1 MARIFGGDMS
11 RSIRYLLASFCLSA
25 CSSSPTSEW
34 KSEDY
39 SLSKT
44 NSRIVEITDIDTPEP
59 SKLENGLRVVSVNV
73 DSGTPRQLEN
83 PVRPITKGP
92 VLSNADLIFQA
103 KEVLNNLF
111 PDLSFRLQGNQRSKL
126 FDYVSF
132 QQTFMERDI
141 VGAEVTLRLDRSGQ
155 WLSLRSSLI
164 QNGKLEAINFPTQ
177 FRELA
182 ADKIPFGH
190 QIFGSQEVI
199 YPKLG
204 ESGFDF
210 YVSKMFQIYNPQ
222 AQRAYQ
228 IWMDQASGEI
238 VGTYIPEDLFEDDML
253 LSVQGSIAPDRPEQ
267 SLLEEFLPFVTFKVG
282 NSKYQAD
289 LFGKFDFKNLLGE
302 KALLTLENPY
312 LSVVDNKGLNNE
324 MQLTFSEDLRDSLV
338 QFDDHSSPEERNIYY
353 WVMKARSYLSENL
366 EFNAMNRQIVAMA
379 NFGLDL
385 DNAFFDPL
393 LYTLAFGAG
402 KSVFKNT
409 AMARD
414 IILHEF
420 FHSVTHEIYGIKIN
434 YEFSAMNE
442 AFSDYFA
449 ATITGDPMIGNGAM
463 IGNVPYLRTVK
474 NTYQYDTF
482 FEGKY
487 FHRDGQLFSGA
498 LWDLRE
504 SLGHEKA
511 DRLIHEARLARG
523 SNIREFYRDLR
534 MADEANEDGDPLTYS
549 KNARTIREAFNK
561 HGLHSQARFEQ
572 VTDPF
577 KSVFGPKSSC
587 WGNELPEVTN

>member
-1 MARIFGGDMS
+1 M
-11 RSIRYLLASFCLSA
+11 
-25 CSSSPTSEW
+25 
-34 KSEDY
+34 
-39 SLSKT
+39 SKT
-44 NSRIVEITDIDTPEP
+44 NSRVSEVSDIDSSE
-59 SKLENGLRVVSVNV
+59 SSRLENGLRLVSVNL

-83 PVRPITKGP
+83 PVRAITKGP
-92 VLSNADLIFQA
+92 SLSSADLILQA
-103 KEVLNNLF
+103 KEVLNKLF
-111 PDLSFRLQGNQRSKL
+111 PELSFRFQNNQHSKL

-132 QQTFMERDI
+132 QQTYRDRDI
-141 VGAEVTLRLDRSGQ
+141 VGAEITLRLDRSGQ

-164 QNGKLEAINFPTQ
+164 QQEKLIAINMPREPQ
-177 FRELA
+177 ELA
-182 ADKIPFGH
+182 ADKIPLGH

-199 YPKLG
+199 YPKL
-204 ESGFDF
+204 SDNGFEF

-228 IWMDQASGEI
+228 IWMDQASGEV
-238 VGTYIPEDLFEDDML
+238 VGTYIPDDLFEDDML

-267 SLLEEFLPFVTFKVG
+267 SLLEEFLPFVTFKVR
-282 NSKYQAD
+282 NTKYQAD

-324 MQLTFSEDLRDSLV
+324 MELTFSEDLRDSLV
-338 QFDDHSSPEERNIYY
+338 QFDDHSSAEERNIYY
-353 WVMKARSYLSENL
+353 WVMKARRYLSEDL
-366 EFNAMNRQIVAMA
+366 EFNSMNRQIVAMA

-414 IILHEF
+414 IVLHEF
-420 FHSVTHEIYGIKIN
+420 FHSVTHEIYGIKLS

-449 ATITGDPMIGNGAM
+449 ATITDDPMIGNGAM

-474 NTYQYDTF
+474 NTYKYDTF

-504 SLGHEKA
+504 SLGHAKA
-511 DRLIHEARLARG
+511 DMLIHEARLAKG
-523 SNIREFYRDLR
+523 NNIREFYRDLR
-534 MADEANEDGDPLTYS
+534 MADEAEEDGNPLTYS

-572 VTDPF
+572 VMDPF

-587 WGNELPEVTN
+587 WGNELPEVIN